1 MAGSMEIMTL
11 DEFRE
16 QFDRFAAEPLDRPVG
31 VTHDG
36 SVRFV
41 LVAVDEYERMRRRDR
56 IAGRTEDLDD
66 EALEAIRTVEPGPRS
81 KEAEAKLGSSQG

>member
-1 MAGSMEIMTL
+1 MAESMEVMTL

-16 QFDRFAAEPLDRPVG
+16 QFDGFVAEPLDRPVG

-36 SVRFV
+36 RVRFV
-41 LVAVDEYERMRRRDR
+41 LVDFEEYERLRRRDR

-66 EALEAIRTVEPGPRS
+66 ETLEAIRTVEPEPRS